1 MKKLLLRL
9 MLKNNENTSEQSVHS
24 RIGKMTGYVGV
35 ICNIV
40 LFFCKI
46 AVGYSIGSVSV
57 IADAI
62 NNLSDVSSSLITLF
76 GFRLSQRPADNEHPY
91 GHARY
96 EYLSG
101 LVVSVIIL
109 FAGVELIK
117 ASVAKLIDPKPIE
130 FSVAAIAVLIIAV
143 LVKLWMYRFYVF
155 FGKYI
160 KSSTLKATA
169 ADSRNDAIATSVVLL
184 GALAS
189 RFLNWNIDGY
199 VGLAVGLFILYSGIN
214 IVKETVSPLLG
225 KKADKQLV
233 EDIQNAILSD
243 ENILGIH
250 DLLVHDYGPGKCY
263 ASVHA
268 EFNAKE
274 NLLFCH
280 EIIDSIE
287 SYVLETLNVNLVIHI
302 DPVMIDDCEW
312 KEIKEYIIEIINK
325 IDPNLSMHDFHLV
338 KCVPQ
343 PKLIFD
349 LAVPYRM
356 RDKRNEIK
364 QKIDEIMLI
373 DGKHYSTV
381 IRFDEKE

>member
-1 MKKLLLRL
+1 

-76 GFRLSQRPADNEHPY
+76 GFRLSQRPADKEHPY

-214 IVKETVSPLLG
+214 IVKETVSPLCSLT
-225 KKADKQLV
+225 
-233 EDIQNAILSD
+233 
-243 ENILGIH
+243 
-250 DLLVHDYGPGKCY
+250 
-263 ASVHA
+263 
-268 EFNAKE
+268 
-274 NLLFCH
+274 
-280 EIIDSIE
+280 SI
-287 SYVLETLNVNLVIHI
+287 
-302 DPVMIDDCEW
+302 
-312 KEIKEYIIEIINK
+312 
-325 IDPNLSMHDFHLV
+325 
-338 KCVPQ
+338 
-343 PKLIFD
+343 
-349 LAVPYRM
+349 
-356 RDKRNEIK
+356 
-364 QKIDEIMLI
+364 
-373 DGKHYSTV
+373 
-381 IRFDEKE
+381 